1 MLPGAAVQTA
11 NGALSR
17 VEQTKRFAILPV
29 SWEPGG
35 DQVTPTI
42 NSSARPSRPYTPN
55 VIESLYAGACE
66 AAQAGGADPGGHAGP
81 QEPRQ
86 NCPPPAAAHTQR
98 ANQLA

>member
-17 VEQTKRFAILPV
+17 VKQTKRPAILPV

-42 NSSARPSRPYTPN
+42 KLKRQAIAARYAQRHRG
-55 VIESLYAGACE
+55 LYAGACE
-66 AAQAGGADPGGHAGP
+66 AAQAGGADPGGHASP